1 MFLQEK
7 RWLLQGPLTPLFELE
22 NIVKCK
28 KYIALQ
34 FSLQYGARLRGNSK
48 LNQEFGFTW

>member
-1 MFLQEK
+1 MFLQGK
-7 RWLLQGPLTPLFELE
+7 IVINKGPLTPLFELE

-48 LNQEFGFTW
+48 LNQEFGFT